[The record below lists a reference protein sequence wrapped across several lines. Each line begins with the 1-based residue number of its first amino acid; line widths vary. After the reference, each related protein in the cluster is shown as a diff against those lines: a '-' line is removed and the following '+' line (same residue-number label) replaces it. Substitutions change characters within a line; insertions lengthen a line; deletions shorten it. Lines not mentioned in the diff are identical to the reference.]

1 MDIILASASP
11 NRKELLERIG
21 LPFSVVISHVVEN
34 VSSSLPTG
42 EYVTELAR
50 QKAESV
56 AADYPDACVIGADT
70 VVDLDGTILGKP
82 HTPENAK
89 AYLSAM
95 QGREHLVYT
104 GVAVTVHGKTIVD
117 VEKTSVT
124 FAPMSGEEIEWYVAT
139 GDPLEKAG
147 AYGIQGPA
155 GLFVS
160 AIRGDYFN
168 VVGLPIHLLYRM
180 LQKSDVLGP
189 GTVLRHE

>member
-21 LPFSVVISHVVEN
+21 LPFSVVVSHVVEN

-42 EYVTELAR
+42 EYVMELAR

-95 QGREHLVYT
+95 QSREHLVYT

-180 LQKSDVLGP
+180 LQKSGVLGP

>member
-1 MDIILASASP
+1 
-11 NRKELLERIG
+11 
-21 LPFSVVISHVVEN
+21 
-34 VSSSLPTG
+34 
-42 EYVTELAR
+42 
-50 QKAESV
+50 
-56 AADYPDACVIGADT
+56 
-70 VVDLDGTILGKP
+70 
-82 HTPENAK
+82 
-89 AYLSAM
+89 
-95 QGREHLVYT
+95 
-104 GVAVTVHGKTIVD
+104 VAVTVHGKTIVD

-124 FAPMSGEEIEWYVAT
+124 FAPMSGEEIEWYVAS

>member
-124 FAPMSGEEIEWYVAT
+124 FAPMSGEEIDWYVAT
-139 GDPLEKAG
+139 RDPLEKAG

>member
-21 LPFSVVISHVVEN
+21 LPFSVVVSHVVEN

-42 EYVTELAR
+42 EYVMELAR

-147 AYGIQGPA
+147 AYGIQGSA

>member
-21 LPFSVVISHVVEN
+21 LPFSVVVSHVAEN
-34 VSSSLPTG
+34 VSPLMPTD
-42 EYVTELAR
+42 EYVKALAR

-56 AADYPDACVIGADT
+56 AADYPEACVIGADT
-70 VVDLDGTILGKP
+70 VVDLGGTILGKP
-82 HTPENAK
+82 HTPENAR

-104 GVAVTVHGKTIVD
+104 GVAVTVHGKTAVD

-124 FAPMSGEEIEWYVAT
+124 FAPMSEEEISWYVAT

-160 AIRGDYFN
+160 AIDGDYFN
-168 VVGLPIHLLYRM
+168 IVGLPIRLLYKM
-180 LQKSDVLGP
+180 LRKAGVLGP

>member
-21 LPFSVVISHVVEN
+21 LPFSVVVSHVAEN

-42 EYVTELAR
+42 EYVMELAR

-124 FAPMSGEEIEWYVAT
+124 FAPMSGEEIEWSVAS

>member
-42 EYVTELAR
+42 EYVMELAR

-56 AADYPDACVIGADT
+56 AADYPEACVIGADT

-124 FAPMSGEEIEWYVAT
+124 FAPMSGEEIDWYVAT
-139 GDPLEKAG
+139 RDPLEKAG

>member
-21 LPFSVVISHVVEN
+21 LPFSVVVSHVAEN

-42 EYVTELAR
+42 EYVMELAR

-56 AADYPDACVIGADT
+56 AADNPDACVIGADT

-124 FAPMSGEEIEWYVAT
+124 FAPMSGEEIDWYVAT
-139 GDPLEKAG
+139 RDPLEKAG

>member
-21 LPFSVVISHVVEN
+21 LPFAVVISHVVEN

>member
-21 LPFSVVISHVVEN
+21 LPFSVVVSHVVEN

-42 EYVTELAR
+42 EYVMELAR

-155 GLFVS
+155 GMFVS

>member
-21 LPFSVVISHVVEN
+21 LPFSVVVSHVVEN

-42 EYVTELAR
+42 EYVMELAR

-124 FAPMSGEEIEWYVAT
+124 FAPMSGEEIEWYVAS

>member
-21 LPFSVVISHVVEN
+21 LPFSVVVSHVAEN

-42 EYVTELAR
+42 EYVMELAR

-124 FAPMSGEEIEWYVAT
+124 FAPMSGEEIEWYVAS

>member
-42 EYVTELAR
+42 EYVMELAR

>member
-21 LPFSVVISHVVEN
+21 LPFSVVVSHVVEN

-42 EYVTELAR
+42 EYVMELAR

-124 FAPMSGEEIEWYVAT
+124 FAPMSGEEIDWYVAT
-139 GDPLEKAG
+139 RDPLEKAG

>member
-21 LPFSVVISHVVEN
+21 LPFSVVVSHVVEN

-42 EYVTELAR
+42 EYVMELAR

-104 GVAVTVHGKTIVD
+104 GVAVTVHGKTFVD

-124 FAPMSGEEIEWYVAT
+124 FAPMSGEEIEWSVAS

>member
-21 LPFSVVISHVVEN
+21 LPFSVVVSHVAEN

-42 EYVTELAR
+42 EYVMELAR

-56 AADYPDACVIGADT
+56 AADNPDACVIGADT

>member
-21 LPFSVVISHVVEN
+21 LPFSVVVSHVVEN

-42 EYVTELAR
+42 EYVMELAR

>member
-21 LPFSVVISHVVEN
+21 LPFSVVVSHVVEN

-42 EYVTELAR
+42 EYVMELAR

-124 FAPMSGEEIEWYVAT
+124 FAPMSGEEIEWYVAS

-160 AIRGDYFN
+160 AIEGDYFN
-168 VVGLPIHLLYRM
+168 IVGLPIRLLYKM
-180 LQKSDVLGP
+180 LRKAGVLGP

>member
-42 EYVTELAR
+42 EYVMELAR

-124 FAPMSGEEIEWYVAT
+124 FAPMSGEELEWYVAT